1 MRVRV
6 LTFAGIREIVGDAS
20 RTLVLPEAATAG
32 DAWSALA
39 GEFPALAGIEGSTRL
54 ARNGAFV
61 DGAAVL
67 REGDELAVLPPFG
80 GG

>member
-6 LTFAGIREIVGDAS
+6 LTFAAIREIVGDAS
-20 RTLVLPEAATAG
+20 RTLVLPEGATAG

-39 GEFPALAGIEGSTRL
+39 GEFPALGRIEGSTRL
-54 ARNGAFV
+54 ARNGV
-61 DGAAVL
+61 IIDGAAL
-67 REGDELAVLPPFG
+67 LSEGDELAVLPPFG

>member
-6 LTFAGIREIVGDAS
+6 LTFAGIREIVGAAS
-20 RTLVLPEAATAG
+20 RMLELHDGATAG

-39 GEFPALAGIEGSTRL
+39 GEFPALARIEGSTRL
-54 ARNGAFV
+54 ACNGALV
-61 DGAAVL
+61 DGGAIL
-67 REGDELAVLPPFG
+67 SEGDELAVLPPFG

>member
-6 LTFAGIREIVGDAS
+6 LTFAGIREIVGEPS
-20 RTLVLPEAATAG
+20 RTLALPEGATAA
-32 DAWSALA
+32 DAWNALA
-39 GEFPALAGIEGSTRL
+39 GEFPALAAIAGSTRL
-54 ARNGAFV
+54 ARNGAFI
-61 DGAAVL
+61 DGSAAL